1 MLHHSLLL
9 WYVGKTLVLNAQSLI
24 VPFGILFF
32 SGSLKEDLKDSRD
45 FSTINYA
52 CDICSGIFIGC
63 GDPDGLSSQA
73 KYTIYFIITHFY
85 TRQNISREENGL
97 QPTSLFK

>member
-9 WYVGKTLVLNAQSLI
+9 WYVGKTLVLNAQSII
-24 VPFGILFF
+24 VPFGILLF
-32 SGSLKEDLKDSRD
+32 SGSLEEDFKDSRD
-45 FSTINYA
+45 FFTIHFA

-63 GDPDGLSSQA
+63 GDLDGLSSQA

-85 TRQNISREENGL
+85 MKQNISREGNGL
-97 QPTSLFK
+97 RPTSLFK